1 MTTRAAARSREV
13 SYSIFAFFLM
23 VANLGSALTSV
34 GPMLAAIQSS
44 LGLAGVAAGLVVAL
58 TLLIFT
64 GFSRAKAVGSF
75 KSTTLEQTELVCLR
89 AAEVA

>member
-1 MTTRAAARSREV
+1 MTTKAATRSREV

-23 VANLGSALTSV
+23 IANLGSALTSV

-58 TLLIFT
+58 IPPIFCGLLA
-64 GFSRAKAVGSF
+64 GQSF
-75 KSTTLEQTELVCLR
+75 RMLQIHYARTN
-89 AAEVA
+89 

>member
-1 MTTRAAARSREV
+1 MTTTAAARSREV

-58 TLLIFT
+58 ILPIFA
-64 GFSRAKAVGSF
+64 GFSRAKALGRF
-75 KSTTLEQTELVCLR
+75 NSTTLEQT
-89 AAEVA
+89 